1 MKIGNNTSILSIVT
15 VLCVMVSAPLCA
27 ASSVRALGGTGTYNG
42 ASSAAS
48 AKASGVEN
56 TARAGSL
63 RVGGATGG
71 TRTSSTRGASAPRL
85 SIGKYLGGAS
95 VLNGGSSLRPGQSG
109 GTGGGAVSG
118 DNGKLQER
126 VDALEQFVGFSETG
140 NSLKLDVESLR
151 ADLDAITGKV
161 TEVSYKDG
169 FLTIV
174 QNGETVT
181 DVELATAADLQAA
194 IDSIVIPSLDGY
206 AKTIDVE
213 QMLGSAG
220 FITTEQLVKAQ
231 EEIKALQS
239 VSEKMNAAIEKL
251 QGGTLVGEELQNKV
265 ADLQAADVALRAAID
280 DLKTKVPSDGSFAT
294 EEFVNALAGQL
305 RAVDSN
311 LESAIKEIENSKVDS
326 SAFDSAIDA
335 LNNSVATLGQA
346 DTRLDGLILAMDQK
360 FENVATKEDLENL
373 RSEIDGITAGD
384 VDLTNYYT
392 IAQADQKFA
401 TKTDVSELAETVA
414 SNTQAATD
422 AQNMAN
428 LNAADIKELQDAG
441 YITDAALAPY
451 AKSADFATVA
461 TTGSYK
467 SLIDKPTI
475 PSSISELAG
484 ADVLVNQDDLLDL
497 RTDLEDKISKKQQAG
512 EYITAEA
519 LRVVSDELAALKAD
533 SYTKAEIDKKIT
545 DAVTNGQVSLDGYAT
560 TAALTEMETA
570 LTALIDKKVN
580 ADALGDLAYKDMS
593 ELEIDASQ
601 IKSLDGSVI
610 KPGTVTADKLDT
622 GDVST
627 GEMAMLI
634 VGADGAHNWVSV
646 TVDK

>member
-1 MKIGNNTSILSIVT
+1 MKIGKNTSILSIAT
-15 VLCVMVSAPLCA
+15 VLCVVTSVPLYA
-27 ASSVRALGGTGTYNG
+27 ASSVRALGGADTYSS
-42 ASSAAS
+42 ASSAAD
-48 AKASGVEN
+48 AKASGADKAV
-56 TARAGSL
+56 RAGSL
-63 RVGGATGG
+63 RVGGTSGG

-95 VLNGGSSLRPGQSG
+95 VINGGSSLRPGQSG
-109 GTGGGAVSG
+109 SGSGGNVSG

-140 NSLKLDVESLR
+140 KSLKLDVETLQK
-151 ADLDAITGKV
+151 DLSDITGKV

-169 FLTIV
+169 FLTIE
-174 QNGETVT
+174 QDDKIVT

-206 AKTIDVE
+206 AKTIDIE
-213 QMLGSAG
+213 QMLDAAG

-428 LNAADIKELQDAG
+428 LNAADIDTLQAAMDALPAIPTKISDLLGSDDLVTGEELLTAREELEQQIQDLHKNGDYATATELRSLSDLLAEFKNNVYTKEQVNKEIQDAIANGMFDLSG
-441 YITDAALAPY
+441 Y
-451 AKSADFATVA
+451 V
-461 TTGSYK
+461 
-467 SLIDKPTI
+467 
-475 PSSISELAG
+475 E
-484 ADVLVNQDDLLDL
+484 
-497 RTDLEDKISKKQQAG
+497 RTE
-512 EYITAEA
+512 
-519 LRVVSDELAALKAD
+519 
-533 SYTKAEIDKKIT
+533 
-545 DAVTNGQVSLDGYAT
+545 
-560 TAALTEMETA
+560 
-570 LTALIDKKVN
+570 
-580 ADALGDLAYKDMS
+580 LGDLAYKNMS
-593 ELEIDASQ
+593 DLEINAAQ
-601 IKSLDGSVI
+601 ITSIDGSVI
-610 KPGTVTADKLDT
+610 QQGTITADQIKSIDGNVIQQGTITAEKINT
-622 GDVST
+622 GDVPS
-627 GEMAMLI
+627 GEMAMLV
-634 VGADGAHNWVSV
+634 VGADGSHNWVSV

>member
-27 ASSVRALGGTGTYNG
+27 ASSVRALGGADTYSS
-42 ASSAAS
+42 ASSAAD
-48 AKASGVEN
+48 AKASGADKAV
-56 TARAGSL
+56 RAGSL
-63 RVGGATGG
+63 RVGGTSGG

-95 VLNGGSSLRPGQSG
+95 VINGGSSLRPGQSG

-174 QNGETVT
+174 QNGEKVT

-206 AKTIDVE
+206 AKTIDIE
-213 QMLGSAG
+213 QMLDSAG

-265 ADLQAADVALRAAID
+265 ADLQAADIALRAAID

-428 LNAADIKELQDAG
+428 LNAADIDTLQAAMDALPAIPTKISDLLGSDDLVTGEELLTAREELEQQIQDLHKNGDYATATELRSLSDLLAGFKDNVYTKEQVNQEIQDAIANGMFDLSG
-441 YITDAALAPY
+441 Y
-451 AKSADFATVA
+451 V
-461 TTGSYK
+461 
-467 SLIDKPTI
+467 
-475 PSSISELAG
+475 E
-484 ADVLVNQDDLLDL
+484 
-497 RTDLEDKISKKQQAG
+497 RTE
-512 EYITAEA
+512 
-519 LRVVSDELAALKAD
+519 
-533 SYTKAEIDKKIT
+533 
-545 DAVTNGQVSLDGYAT
+545 
-560 TAALTEMETA
+560 
-570 LTALIDKKVN
+570 
-580 ADALGDLAYKDMS
+580 LGDLAYKNMS
-593 ELEIDASQ
+593 DLEIDASQ
-601 IKSLDGSVI
+601 IKSLDGRVI

>member
-63 RVGGATGG
+63 RVGGATGD

-95 VLNGGSSLRPGQSG
+95 VINGGSSLRPGQSG

-126 VDALEQFVGFSETG
+126 VEALEQFVGFSETG
-140 NSLKLDVESLR
+140 DSLKLDVETLQK
-151 ADLDAITGKV
+151 DLSDITGRV

-174 QNGETVT
+174 QNGEKVT

-213 QMLGSAG
+213 QMLDSAG

-265 ADLQAADVALRAAID
+265 ADLQAADIALRAAID

-326 SAFDSAIDA
+326 SAFDSAIEA

-373 RSEIDGITAGD
+373 RSEIDDITAGD

-428 LNAADIKELQDAG
+428 LNAADIDALQAAMDALPAIPTKISDLLGSDDLVTGEELLTAREELELQIQDLHKNGDYATAKELRSLSDLLAEFKDNVYTKEQVNQEIQDAIANGVFDLSG
-441 YITDAALAPY
+441 Y
-451 AKSADFATVA
+451 V
-461 TTGSYK
+461 
-467 SLIDKPTI
+467 
-475 PSSISELAG
+475 E
-484 ADVLVNQDDLLDL
+484 
-497 RTDLEDKISKKQQAG
+497 RTE
-512 EYITAEA
+512 
-519 LRVVSDELAALKAD
+519 
-533 SYTKAEIDKKIT
+533 
-545 DAVTNGQVSLDGYAT
+545 
-560 TAALTEMETA
+560 
-570 LTALIDKKVN
+570 
-580 ADALGDLAYKDMS
+580 LGDLAYKDMS

-601 IKSLDGSVI
+601 IKSLDGRVI

>member
-194 IDSIVIPSLDGY
+194 VDSIVIPSLDGY

-213 QMLGSAG
+213 QMLDAAG

-428 LNAADIKELQDAG
+428 LNAADIDTLQAAMDALPAIPTKISDLLGSDDLVTGEELLTAREELEQQIQDLHKNGDYATATELRSLSDLLAEFKDNVYTKEQVNQEIQDAIANGMFDLSG
-441 YITDAALAPY
+441 Y
-451 AKSADFATVA
+451 V
-461 TTGSYK
+461 
-467 SLIDKPTI
+467 
-475 PSSISELAG
+475 E
-484 ADVLVNQDDLLDL
+484 
-497 RTDLEDKISKKQQAG
+497 RTE
-512 EYITAEA
+512 
-519 LRVVSDELAALKAD
+519 
-533 SYTKAEIDKKIT
+533 
-545 DAVTNGQVSLDGYAT
+545 
-560 TAALTEMETA
+560 
-570 LTALIDKKVN
+570 
-580 ADALGDLAYKDMS
+580 LGDLAYKNMS

>member
-48 AKASGVEN
+48 AKASGAEN

-63 RVGGATGG
+63 RVGGATGD

-95 VLNGGSSLRPGQSG
+95 VINGGSSLRPGQSG

-140 NSLKLDVESLR
+140 NSLKLDVETLQK
-151 ADLDAITGKV
+151 DLSDITGRV

-169 FLTIV
+169 FLTII
-174 QNGETVT
+174 QDDKKVT

-194 IDSIVIPSLDGY
+194 VNSIVIPSLDGY

-213 QMLGSAG
+213 QMLDSAG

-414 SNTQAATD
+414 LNTQAATD

-428 LNAADIKELQDAG
+428 LNAADIDTLQAAMDVLPAIPTKISDLLGSDDLVTGEELLTAREELELQIQDLHKNGDYA
-441 YITDAALAPY
+441 TATELRSLSDLLAEFKDNVY
-451 AKSADFATVA
+451 TK
-461 TTGSYK
+461 
-467 SLIDKPTI
+467 
-475 PSSISELAG
+475 EQ
-484 ADVLVNQDDLLDL
+484 VNQEIQDAIANGVFDLSGYVE
-497 RTDLEDKISKKQQAG
+497 RTE
-512 EYITAEA
+512 
-519 LRVVSDELAALKAD
+519 
-533 SYTKAEIDKKIT
+533 
-545 DAVTNGQVSLDGYAT
+545 
-560 TAALTEMETA
+560 
-570 LTALIDKKVN
+570 
-580 ADALGDLAYKDMS
+580 LGDLAYKDMS

-601 IKSLDGSVI
+601 IKSLDGRVI

>member
-1 MKIGNNTSILSIVT
+1 MKIGSNTSILSIVT

-194 IDSIVIPSLDGY
+194 VDSIVIPSLDGY

-213 QMLGSAG
+213 QMLDSAG

-251 QGGTLVGEELQNKV
+251 QGGALVGEELQNKV

-326 SAFDSAIDA
+326 SAFDSAIEA
-335 LNNSVATLGQA
+335 LNNSVATLDQA

-360 FENVATKEDLENL
+360 FENVATKEDLEDL
-373 RSEIDGITAGD
+373 RSKIDGITAGD

-401 TKTDVSELAETVA
+401 TKTYVSELAETVA
-414 SNTQAATD
+414 SNTQAAID

-428 LNAADIKELQDAG
+428 LNAADIDTLQAAMDALPAIPTKISDLLGSDDLVTGEELLTAREELEQQIQDLHKDGDYATAAELRSLSDLLAEFKDNVYTKEQVNQEIQDAIANGVFDLSG
-441 YITDAALAPY
+441 Y
-451 AKSADFATVA
+451 V
-461 TTGSYK
+461 
-467 SLIDKPTI
+467 
-475 PSSISELAG
+475 E
-484 ADVLVNQDDLLDL
+484 
-497 RTDLEDKISKKQQAG
+497 RTE
-512 EYITAEA
+512 
-519 LRVVSDELAALKAD
+519 
-533 SYTKAEIDKKIT
+533 
-545 DAVTNGQVSLDGYAT
+545 
-560 TAALTEMETA
+560 
-570 LTALIDKKVN
+570 
-580 ADALGDLAYKDMS
+580 LGDLAYKNMS
-593 ELEIDASQ
+593 DLEIDAVQ
-601 IKSLDGSVI
+601 IKSLDGGVI
-610 KPGTVTADKLDT
+610 EPGTVTADKLDT
-622 GDVST
+622 GGVST

-634 VGADGAHNWVSV
+634 VGADGAHSWVSV

>member
-27 ASSVRALGGTGTYNG
+27 ASSVRALGGAGTYNG
-42 ASSAAS
+42 GASGAAS
-48 AKASGVEN
+48 AKTSGVEN

-63 RVGGATGG
+63 RVGEATGG

-85 SIGKYLGGAS
+85 SIGKYLGGAG
-95 VLNGGSSLRPGQSG
+95 VINGGSSLRPGQSG
-109 GTGGGAVSG
+109 GTSGGAVS
-118 DNGKLQER
+118 DVDSKLQER
-126 VDALEQFVGFSETG
+126 LDALEQFVGFSETG

-151 ADLDAITGKV
+151 ADLDAITGKL

-169 FLTIV
+169 FLTII
-174 QNGETVT
+174 QDGKTVA

-194 IDSIVIPSLDGY
+194 VDSIVIPSLDGY

-213 QMLGSAG
+213 QMLDAAG

-251 QGGTLVGEELQNKV
+251 QGGALVGEELQNKV

-280 DLKTKVPSDGSFAT
+280 DLKTKIPSDGSFAT

-305 RAVDSN
+305 QAVDSN

-326 SAFDSAIDA
+326 SAFDSAIEA
-335 LNNSVATLGQA
+335 LNNSVTTLGQA

-360 FENVATKEDLENL
+360 FEDVATKEDLENL
-373 RSEIDGITAGD
+373 RSKIDGIAAGD

-401 TKTDVSELAETVA
+401 TKTDISELAETVA

-428 LNAADIKELQDAG
+428 LNAGDIDALQAAMDALPAIPTKISDLLGSDDLVTGEELLTAREELEQQIQDLHKNGDYATAAELRSLSDLFAGFKDNVYTKEQVNQEIQDAIANG
-441 YITDAALAPY
+441 
-451 AKSADFATVA
+451 V
-461 TTGSYK
+461 
-467 SLIDKPTI
+467 
-475 PSSISELAG
+475 
-484 ADVLVNQDDLLDL
+484 LDL
-497 RTDLEDKISKKQQAG
+497 SGYVKRTE
-512 EYITAEA
+512 
-519 LRVVSDELAALKAD
+519 
-533 SYTKAEIDKKIT
+533 
-545 DAVTNGQVSLDGYAT
+545 
-560 TAALTEMETA
+560 
-570 LTALIDKKVN
+570 
-580 ADALGDLAYKDMS
+580 LGDLAYKDMS
-593 ELEIDASQ
+593 ELEIESGQ

-622 GDVST
+622 GDVSA

>member
-1 MKIGNNTSILSIVT
+1 MKIGKNTSILSIAT
-15 VLCVMVSAPLCA
+15 VLCVVTSVPLYA
-27 ASSVRALGGTGTYNG
+27 ASSVRALGGADTYSS
-42 ASSAAS
+42 ASSAAG
-48 AKASGVEN
+48 AKASGADKTV
-56 TARAGSL
+56 RAGSL
-63 RVGGATGG
+63 RVGGTSGG

-95 VLNGGSSLRPGQSG
+95 VINGGSSLRPGQSG
-109 GTGGGAVSG
+109 SGSAGNVSG
-118 DNGKLQER
+118 NNGKLQER
-126 VDALEQFVGFSETG
+126 VEALEQFVGFSENGTQIKD
-140 NSLKLDVESLR
+140 SV
-151 ADLDAITGKV
+151 ADLDLKVADLDLDVKALQTDLSDITGKV

-169 FLTIV
+169 FLTIE
-174 QNGETVT
+174 QNGEMVT
-181 DVELATAADLQAA
+181 DVELATVADLQAA

-206 AKTIDVE
+206 AKTIDIE
-213 QMLGSAG
+213 QMLDAAG

-373 RSEIDGITAGD
+373 RSEIDSITAGD

-428 LNAADIKELQDAG
+428 LNAADIDTLQAAMDALPAIPTKISDLLGSDDLVTGEELLTAREELELQIQDLHKNG
-441 YITDAALAPY
+441 DY
-451 AKSADFATVA
+451 ATATELR
-461 TTGSYK
+461 
-467 SLIDKPTI
+467 SL
-475 PSSISELAG
+475 S
-484 ADVLVNQDDLLDL
+484 DLL
-497 RTDLEDKISKKQQAG
+497 
-512 EYITAEA
+512 AEFKNN
-519 LRVVSDELAALKAD
+519 V
-533 SYTKAEIDKKIT
+533 YTKEQVNKEIQ
-545 DAVTNGQVSLDGYAT
+545 DAIVNGMFDLSGYVER
-560 TAALTEMETA
+560 TE
-570 LTALIDKKVN
+570 
-580 ADALGDLAYKDMS
+580 LGDLAYKNMS
-593 ELEIDASQ
+593 DLEINATQ
-601 IKSLDGSVI
+601 ITSIDGNVI
-610 KPGTVTADKLDT
+610 QQGTITAEKINT
-622 GDVST
+622 GDVPS
-627 GEMAMLI
+627 GEMAMLV
-634 VGADGAHNWVSV
+634 VGADGSHNWVSV